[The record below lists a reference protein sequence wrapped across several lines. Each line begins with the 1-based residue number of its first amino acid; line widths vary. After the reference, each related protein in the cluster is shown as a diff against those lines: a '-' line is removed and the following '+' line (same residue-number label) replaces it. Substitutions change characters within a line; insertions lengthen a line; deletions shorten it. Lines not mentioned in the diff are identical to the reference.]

1 MLTRRAILGGMGCGA
16 FLGSL
21 GPAFAV
27 AGAPTERRL
36 VVVILRGALDGLAAV
51 PPYTDAEYRHLRGAL
66 ALPEKDGLLDL
77 DGRFGLHP
85 SLSPLHAL
93 YRAGE
98 MTALHAV
105 ATPYRSRSHFDG
117 QDILENG
124 VTGARDLKDG
134 WLNRAL
140 GLIGGERIGLAV
152 GQSVPL
158 ILRGEVPVASW
169 APPEM
174 PAADSDFLSRLSVLY
189 ASDAVFGPALR
200 QGLHAQAM
208 ADNALGDTREGQGRM
223 SGERMYG
230 RFPRPQP
237 LSATAQA
244 VGRLLAAQ
252 GGARVAVIELGGWDT
267 HANQGVLNGQLA
279 NRLRDLGEGLA
290 ALKPALGSAWR
301 ETAIA
306 VVTEFGRTVAVNGTN
321 GTDHGTGAA
330 AFLLGGAV
338 TGGRVIARW
347 PGLGTSQLYEGRDL
361 VPTLD
366 LRSLMKG
373 LLIDHLGLPADGVER
388 VVFPDSRSA
397 PPLRDTLRV

>member
-1 MLTRRAILGGMGCGA
+1 MLTRRAVLGGMMGVGA
-16 FLGSL
+16 LGAS
-21 GPAFAV
+21 V
-27 AGAPTERRL
+27 ALAAAPTERRL

-51 PPYTDAEYRHLRGAL
+51 PPYSDPEYRRLRGAL
-66 ALPEKDGLLDL
+66 ALAEQDGILDL

-85 SLSPLHAL
+85 ALAPLHAL
-93 YRAGE
+93 YRSGE

-105 ATPYRSRSHFDG
+105 ATAYRSRSHFDA

-124 VTGARDLKDG
+124 ATGARDLKDG

-140 GLIGGERIGLAV
+140 GLMGGERLGLAV

-158 ILRGEVPVASW
+158 ILRGDMPVASW

-174 PAADSDFLSRLSVLY
+174 PAADSEFLTRLAALY
-189 ASDAVFGPALR
+189 ANDAVLGPALQ
-200 QGLHAQAM
+200 QGLRAQAM
-208 ADNALGDTREGQGRM
+208 ADDALDGARQGQGRM

-230 RFPRPQP
+230 RAPRPQP
-237 LSATAQA
+237 LRAIAQP
-244 VGRLLAAQ
+244 VGRLLAARD
-252 GGARVAVIELGGWDT
+252 GARVAVIELGGWDT
-267 HANQGVLNGQLA
+267 HANQGALNGQLA

-290 ALKPALGSAWR
+290 ALKPALGSAWHQ
-301 ETAIA
+301 TAVA

-338 TGGRVIARW
+338 NGGRVIARW

-361 VPTLD
+361 APTLD
-366 LRSLMKG
+366 LRAVMKG

-388 VVFPDSRSA
+388 VVFPGSRDVR
-397 PPLRDTLRV
+397 PLRETLRV